1 MRERGVTFEQVAA
14 SAGVSVRTVYNAA
27 DGLNSNRGTRK
38 LIALA
43 LGCPVED
50 LWPITS
56 TPAPLPLP
64 EQVPA

>member
-43 LGCPVED
+43 LGCPVEE
-50 LWPITS
+50 LWP
-56 TPAPLPLP
+56 TPAPLPDSTP
-64 EQVPA
+64 AQVSA